1 MFEVGKDV
9 LKYGF
14 SVVHGDAVTRSRL
27 KIVYTLFL
35 LAFVIFAGRT
45 LQLGIQ
51 GTDRSR
57 LSGVD
62 NEWLVQRADI
72 VDRNGDILAKNVESG
87 HIILRN
93 RAVREQ
99 DRDLVAQTIHQA
111 LPYEYSL
118 SQAIELVNSPKRFIR
133 LKKYASD
140 NQRKIVQQA
149 RLEGLE
155 IEKVQ
160 TRKYPKRRLFSHLV
174 GFVGEDGRGLEGAER
189 VYNDYLQE
197 NKDPL
202 RLSVD
207 SRIQSVFYEQLSFAM
222 QKYQT
227 KAAMGMLMNSRTGE
241 IIAMVSL
248 PDYDPENLRTDPIS
262 HRLFKPMRSVY
273 ELGSIFKI
281 FNTALAL
288 ENGIDSKKEYYVAKP
303 FPIYDKNGKIAKNI
317 TDIRSFKPP
326 RPSINVEEIMVHSC
340 NVGSA
345 QIALELPDGAQKE
358 FFERLHMDKA
368 LNLEFGRTENSLPQ
382 RKWGPVERATVAYG
396 QGYAVTPMHL
406 LLAVNA
412 VTNGGIY
419 IYPTLQKRNV
429 GVVNGERVLSD
440 EISAK
445 LRPIMLRVAEETSGK
460 KARVAGV
467 KIAGKTATAEKY
479 TNGKIDTKR
488 NVTAFVGVF
497 PANAPQ
503 YTILVVLDEPQ
514 GTKESWG
521 WRTAAWN
528 AVPVTGKILDSILPL
543 LFE

>member
-1 MFEVGKDV
+1 MFEVGKDIF
-9 LKYGF
+9 KHGF
-14 SVVHGDAVTRSRL
+14 MGARGDGVARKRLWVMYSV
-27 KIVYTLFL
+27 FFF
-35 LAFVIFAGRT
+35 AFAIFIGRT

-57 LSGVD
+57 LAGVD
-62 NEWLVQRADI
+62 GEWVVQRADI

-93 RAVREQ
+93 RAVREK
-99 DRDLVAQTIHQA
+99 DRDAVAQTIHRA

-118 SQAIELVNSPKRFIR
+118 AEALELVNSPRRFIR

-140 NQRKIVQQA
+140 AQRQIVKDA

-155 IEKVQ
+155 IEKIQ
-160 TRKYPKRRLFSHLV
+160 TRKYPKRRLFSHII

-189 VYNDYLQE
+189 TYDDYLRE

-207 SRIQSVFYEQLSFAM
+207 SRIQAVFYEQLSFAM

-248 PDYDPENLRTDPIS
+248 PDFDPENLRADPVAN
-262 HRLFKPMRSVY
+262 RLFKPMRNVYDMGSV
-273 ELGSIFKI
+273 FKV
-281 FNTALAL
+281 FNTALAY
-288 ENGIDSKKEYYVAKP
+288 ENGIDKEYYVKEP
-303 FPIYDKNGKIAKNI
+303 FKIADKFGRTAAKI
-317 TDIRSFKPP
+317 SDIRSFKPP
-326 RPSINVEEIMVHSC
+326 RPHLTVEEIMVHSC

-345 QIALELPDGAQKE
+345 QIALDLPDGAQKD
-358 FFERLHMDKA
+358 FFERLHMDGP
-368 LNLEFGRTENSLPQ
+368 LDLEFGRTERTLMPK
-382 RKWGPVERATVAYG
+382 KWGPVERATVAFG
-396 QGYAVTPMHL
+396 HGISVTPMHL
-406 LLAVNA
+406 LLAMNA

-419 IYPTLQKRNV
+419 IYPTLQKRSV
-429 GVVNGERVLSD
+429 GVVKGERVLAD

-445 LRPIMLRVAEETSGK
+445 IRPIMLRVAEETSGK
-460 KARVAGV
+460 QARVSG
-467 KIAGKTATAEKY
+467 IQIGGKTATAEKY
-479 TNGKIDTKR
+479 INGKIDRKR
-488 NVTAFVGVF
+488 NVTAFAGIF
-497 PANAPQ
+497 PAHAPQ

-514 GTKESWG
+514 ATKESWG

-528 AVPVTGKILDSILPL
+528 AVPTTGKILDSILPL

>member
-1 MFEVGKDV
+1 MFEIGKDIF
-9 LKYGF
+9 KRGF
-14 SVVHGDAVTRSRL
+14 FGARCDAMGRKRL
-27 KIVYTLFL
+27 GIVYKFFVI
-35 LAFVIFAGRT
+35 AFVVFIGRT
-45 LQLGIQ
+45 LQLGIL
-51 GTDRSR
+51 GTDRTR
-57 LSGVD
+57 LAGANSQWD
-62 NEWLVQRADI
+62 VQRADI

-99 DRDLVAQTIHQA
+99 DRDAVAQTIHQA

-118 SQAIELVNSPKRFIR
+118 AQAIELVNSDRRFIR

-140 NQRKIVQQA
+140 EQREIVRNA

-155 IEKVQ
+155 IEKIQ
-160 TRKYPKRRLFSHLV
+160 TRKYPKRRLFSHVV
-174 GFVGEDGRGLEGAER
+174 GFVGEEGRGLEGAER
-189 VYNDYLQE
+189 VYDDYLTE

-207 SRIQSVFYEQLSFAM
+207 SRIQAVFYDQLSFAM

-248 PDYDPENLRTDPIS
+248 PDYDPENLRADPIAN
-262 HRLFKPMRSVY
+262 RLNKPMRSVY

-288 ENGIDSKKEYYVAKP
+288 ENGIEVSKEYYVAKP
-303 FPIYDKNGKIAKNI
+303 FPIYDKNGRLAKNI

-326 RPSINVEEIMVHSC
+326 RPSLNVEEIMMHSC

-368 LNLEFGRTENSLPQ
+368 LNLEFGRTENSIPQ
-382 RKWGPVERATVAYG
+382 SKWGPVERATVAYG

-406 LLAVNA
+406 MLAVNA

-419 IYPTLQKRNV
+419 IYPTLQKRSV
-429 GVVNGERVLSD
+429 GVVKGERVLAD
-440 EISAK
+440 EISAT

-460 KARVAGV
+460 QARVAG
-467 KIAGKTATAEKY
+467 IQIGGKTSTAEKY
-479 TNGKIDTKR
+479 TNGKIDNKR

-497 PANAPQ
+497 PAHAPQ
-503 YTILVVLDEPQ
+503 YTILVVLDEPK

-528 AVPVTGKILDSILPL
+528 AVPTTGKILDSILPL

>member
-1 MFEVGKDV
+1 MFEVGKDIF
-9 LKYGF
+9 KHGF
-14 SVVHGDAVTRSRL
+14 MGAQGDRTARGR
-27 KIVYTLFL
+27 
-35 LAFVIFAGRT
+35 LAFLHIAFAVLFCIFIGRT

-57 LSGVD
+57 LAGAD
-62 NEWLVQRADI
+62 GEWAVQRADI
-72 VDRNGDILAKNVESG
+72 VDRNGDILAKNVASG

-93 RAVREQ
+93 RAVREE
-99 DRDLVAQTIHQA
+99 DREAVARTIHEA

-118 SQAIELVNSPKRFIR
+118 ADALALVNSNKRFVR

-140 NQRKIVQQA
+140 SQREIIQKA
-149 RLEGLE
+149 KLEGLE
-155 IEKVQ
+155 IEKIQ
-160 TRKYPKRRLFSHLV
+160 TRKYPKRRLFSHVV
-174 GFVGEDGRGLEGAER
+174 GFVGEDGHGLEGAER
-189 VYNDYLQE
+189 VYDEYLTE

-207 SRIQSVFYEQLSFAM
+207 SRIQAVFYEQLSFAM

-227 KAAMGMLMNSRTGE
+227 RAAMGMLMNSRTGE

-248 PDYDPENLRTDPIS
+248 PDFDPENLRADPIEN
-262 HRLFKPMRSVY
+262 RLFKPMRSVY
-273 ELGSIFKI
+273 EMGSIFKI
-281 FNTALAL
+281 FNTALAF
-288 ENGIDSKKEYYVAKP
+288 ENGIDKEYYVKEP
-303 FPIYDKNGKIAKNI
+303 FKIPDKFGRTAATI

-326 RPSINVEEIMVHSC
+326 RPSLTIEEIMLHSC

-345 QIALELPDGAQKE
+345 QIALDLPDGAQKE

-368 LNLEFGRTENSLPQ
+368 LSLEFGRTENSIPQ
-382 RKWGPVERATVAYG
+382 RKWGPVERATLSFG
-396 QGYAVTPMHL
+396 HGYAVTPMHL
-406 LLAVNA
+406 MLAVNA

-419 IYPTLQKRNV
+419 IYPTLQKRSV
-429 GVVNGERVLSD
+429 GVVRGERVLAD

-460 KARVAGV
+460 QARVAG
-467 KIAGKTATAEKY
+467 IQIGGKTATAEKY
-479 TNGKIDTKR
+479 INGRVDRKR
-488 NVTAFVGVF
+488 NITAFAGIF
-497 PANAPQ
+497 PAHAPQ

-528 AVPVTGKILDSILPL
+528 AVPTTGKILDSILPL